1 MFKACK
7 ISVAAIMV
15 LSVCAC
21 STKPAG
27 PNLNDCSVAEII
39 QRAEEEKYINSVAM
53 PDTWAN
59 WSGMWEVMRARHGLA
74 HTDLDMNSV
83 EELSLFAAEKNGAT
97 KDIGDVGIEYGKRAK
112 NMGVTQ
118 PYRTSYWEEIPAWAK
133 DDQGH
138 WIASY
143 MGTMAFLINDNLVDK
158 PPSSW
163 NDLLYGDYKISI
175 GDVMSSAQAQYA
187 VVAAAIAMGGSV
199 SRLQPG
205 IDFWKNIAQQGRLD
219 RGDSSAVR
227 VVQNQVAV
235 ACLWDFNALNYR
247 ENAQKTREDSSF
259 TACIPKDGTIRTAY
273 ATIINAYAPH
283 PHAAALVREYILS
296 DEGQIQLA
304 KGYATPI
311 RKVEIPEEVKSR
323 MIPPEQYV
331 NVQDAAD
338 VTTEIT
344 ERVMKLWK
352 EQVLPF
358 VNSKK

>member
-21 STKPAG
+21 SEKPADL
-27 PNLNDCSVAEII
+27 NLNARPVTEII
-39 QRAEEEKYINSVAM
+39 QKAEEEKYINSVAM

-59 WSGMWEVMRARHGLA
+59 WSGMWEIMRARHGLT
-74 HTDLDMNSV
+74 HTDLDMNSM
-83 EELSLFAAEKNGAT
+83 EELSLFAAEKDGAT
-97 KDIGDVGIEYGKRAK
+97 KDIGDVGIEYGKKAK

-118 PYRTSYWEEIPAWAK
+118 PYRTSYWDEIPAWAK

-143 MGTMAFLINDNLVDK
+143 TGTMAFLINDNLVDR

-163 NDLLYGDYKISI
+163 NDLLNGEYKVSI

-187 VVAAAIAMGGSV
+187 VVAAAIAMGGGV
-199 SRLQPG
+199 SQLQPG
-205 IDFWKNIAQQGRLD
+205 IDFWKKIVQQGRLD

-227 VVQNQVAV
+227 VAQNQVAV

-247 ENAQKTREDSSF
+247 ENAEKTREDSSF
-259 TACIPKDGTIRTAY
+259 TAIIPKDGTIRTAY
-273 ATIINAYAPH
+273 TTIINAYAPH

-304 KGYATPI
+304 KGYAAPI
-311 RKVEIPEEVKSR
+311 RKVDIPEEVKSR
-323 MIPPEQYV
+323 MIPSEQYV
-331 NVQDAAD
+331 NVQDGTD

-344 ERVMKLWK
+344 EKVMRLWK
-352 EQVLPF
+352 EQVLPL
-358 VNSKK
+358 VNSKR